1 MSARPISVLIAAL
14 GGEGGGVLTDWII
27 AAAAN
32 CDLPVQSTSIPGVA
46 QRTGATT
53 YYIEIYPTPWREL
66 SGKRPVLALS
76 PGIGDVDMVVASE
89 FLEAGRAIAGG
100 FVTPERTLVIASTHR
115 SHAIA
120 EKMAMGDGR
129 FDAAKLMGAVERN
142 AQWQVLFDMDAAA
155 TAARAMINSVMLGA
169 IAASG
174 GLPIPAEAFEAAI
187 RAGKSADANLRGF
200 RAGFEAAGQ
209 AVAARSPGTVGVS
222 PASVHATDTGVA
234 VSGGAGETPAVPGD
248 LESEAARFGTAADI
262 VREGLRRLLDYQDI
276 RYAQL
281 YLDRL
286 APIAEA
292 DARAGAQGRLTRE
305 VARHLALRMSYEDVI
320 RVAEAKIS
328 PERVARIVA
337 QMGAKPG
344 EPLAIVEFLKPG
356 IAEMCSVLPPFI
368 ARPIIAMAERR
379 GWIDKLHWGME
390 VRTNSVSG
398 YLRFLLLA
406 RLRRFR
412 PRSFRYSQE
421 QAAIEAWLALIAAA
435 AVKSGA
441 LALEIA
447 ECARLI
453 KGYGDTLK
461 RGAANYATIERQVI
475 EPTLAGTIALSRGID
490 AVASAR
496 VAALADPEGESLAKC
511 VAEIA
516 QMSDAGGRSP
526 LGVVAWAKAR
536 DGSCQ

>member
-27 AAAAN
+27 AAAAS

-53 YYIEIYPTPWREL
+53 YYIEIYPASWREL
-66 SGKRPVLALS
+66 GGKRPVLALS

-100 FVTPERTLVIASTHR
+100 FVTPERTLLIASTHR

-129 FDAAKLMGAVERN
+129 FDTASLTGAVDKN
-142 AQWQVLFDMDAAA
+142 ARSHVLFDMDAAA

-200 RAGFEAAGQ
+200 RAGFAAAGRV
-209 AVAARSPGTVGVS
+209 VAPRSSPPPGSAGVS
-222 PASVHATDTGVA
+222 PALSFVD
-234 VSGGAGETPAVPGD
+234 AGETPAVPGD
-248 LESEAARFGTAADI
+248 LELEAARFGTAADI
-262 VREGLRRLLDYQDI
+262 VREGLRRLLDYQDTS
-276 RYAQL
+276 YARL

-292 DARAGAQGRLTRE
+292 DARAGVQGRLTRE

-320 RVAEAKIS
+320 RVAQAKIA
-328 PERVARIVA
+328 PERLARIAA
-337 QMGAKPG
+337 QMGATKG
-344 EPLAIVEFLKPG
+344 EPVTVVEFLKPG
-356 IAEMCSVLPPFI
+356 IAEMCSVLPHWI
-368 ARPIIAMAERR
+368 ARPIIAAAERR
-379 GWIDKLHWGME
+379 GWTDKLYWGME
-390 VRTNSVSG
+390 IKTTSVSG
-398 YLRFLLLA
+398 YLRLLALA
-406 RLRRFR
+406 RLRRLR
-412 PRSFRYSQE
+412 PRSDRYNQE

-435 AVKSGA
+435 AAKSGA

-475 EPTLAGTIALSRGID
+475 QPILAGIIVLSRGVD

-511 VAEIA
+511 LAEIA
-516 QMSDAGGRSP
+516 QVSDAGDRSP
-526 LGVVAWAKAR
+526 LGAGR
-536 DGSCQ
+536 GG